1 MLKLFK
7 YFTKKDWLFI
17 SLSII
22 LVVGQVW
29 LDLRLPDYMSDITVL
44 IKTPGSAMS
53 DILIA
58 GAKMLACAL
67 GSGALSV
74 LVGFFAA
81 RVGANFGFHVGEA
94 VFGKVSDFGVTEMQK
109 FSTASLITRTTND
122 ITQVQMVVSLGLQVL
137 VKAPILA
144 VWAVLKIV
152 GKSVELSWV
161 TAGAVVFLLSVI
173 IVLILVVLPKFKI
186 VQTKIDAMNRV
197 ARENLTGLRVV
208 RAFNAEAY
216 ETQKFEKTNDEL
228 TRTQL
233 FTQRAMSFLQP
244 AMTLVMSGLSLGIYW
259 VGAWLLNQ
267 AAMLDRLT
275 LFSNIIVF
283 SSYAIYVIFGFMMLV
298 LIFMILPRAEVS
310 AARINQVMSAPI
322 TLHPGNETGGKAVG
336 EVEFRNVTFQYPD
349 ASEPVL
355 RNISFT
361 ARQGETIAFIGSTGS
376 GKTTLV
382 ELAARLL
389 DVTDGEVR
397 IDGVDIRDYTFR
409 SLYQKVGYIPQ
420 KAVLFSDSVRDNLKF
435 GESDS
440 PTDDDS
446 LKRAIDISQG
456 SDFVFRKTGGLDGM
470 ISQGGAN
477 VSGGQKQRLSIAR
490 SIARRPEILI
500 FDDSFSALD
509 YKTELAVRSRI
520 ATDLRGT
527 TCLIVAQRIG
537 TIRHA
542 DRIIVLDGGET
553 VGIGTHE
560 ELMKTCPVYQ
570 EIALSQL
577 SAAELA

>member
-7 YFTKKDWLFI
+7 YFTKKDWIFI
-17 SLSII
+17 LLSIT

-29 LDLRLPDYMSDITVL
+29 LDLRLPDFMSDITIL

-53 DILIA
+53 DILLA

-67 GSGALSV
+67 GSGVLSV

-94 VFGKVSDFGVTEMQK
+94 VFGKVSEFGVTEMQE

-122 ITQVQMVVSLGLQVL
+122 ITQVQMVVSMGLQVL

-152 GKSVELSWV
+152 GKSIELSWV
-161 TAGAVVFLLSVI
+161 TAGAVTFLLSVI
-173 IVLILVVLPKFKI
+173 LVLTLIVLPKFKI
-186 VQTKIDAMNRV
+186 IQTKIDAMNRV

-244 AMTLVMSGLSLGIYW
+244 TMTLVMSGLSLGIYW
-259 VGAWLLNQ
+259 VGAWLLNR
-267 AAMLDRLT
+267 AAMMDRLT

-283 SSYAIYVIFGFMMLV
+283 SSYAIYVILGFMMLV

-310 AARINQVMSAPI
+310 ASRINQVMSAPI
-322 TLHPGNETGGKAVG
+322 TLHEGKKTEGNAVG
-336 EVEFRNVTFQYPD
+336 EVEFRHVTFRYPD

-361 ARQGETIAFIGSTGS
+361 AKRGETIAFIGSTGS

-389 DVTDGEVR
+389 DVTDGSVL
-397 IDGVDIRDYTFR
+397 IDGVDVRDYTFR

-440 PTDDDS
+440 PTDDET
-446 LKRAIDISQG
+446 LIRAVDIAQG
-456 SDFVFRKTGGLDGM
+456 TDFVFGKTGGLDGM

-490 SIARRPEILI
+490 TIARRPEILI

-509 YKTELAVRSRI
+509 YKTELALRSRI
-520 ATDLRGT
+520 AADLQET

-542 DRIIVLDGGET
+542 DRIIVLDGGEA
-553 VGIGTHE
+553 VGNGTHE
-560 ELMKTCPVYQ
+560 ELMKTCPIYQ